1 MERKFKNQCSLQ
13 HLDWKENVN
22 LVRYEI
28 STNLKLGILAD
39 FMWTRLCIPSPSA
52 DFSKS
57 EKVRRT
63 NQINTISGAMAMYI
77 WKAKVDCFL
86 FKSMRERRTRI
97 STNWNFFN
105 SNDQRLGLKDGHWW
119 LDKCENWI
127 RLFNLLRYCSQELG
141 RQVLNPSKKQLGT
154 TTELNKQHVWR
165 CTCSWIARCKIW
177 FIRNFIQRDF
187 QRLL

>member
-1 MERKFKNQCSLQ
+1 MDSQALRIAMERKFKNQCSLQ

-77 WKAKVDCFL
+77 WKAKVEGFL

-97 STNWNFFN
+97 STN
-105 SNDQRLGLKDGHWW
+105 
-119 LDKCENWI
+119 
-127 RLFNLLRYCSQELG
+127 
-141 RQVLNPSKKQLGT
+141 
-154 TTELNKQHVWR
+154 
-165 CTCSWIARCKIW
+165 
-177 FIRNFIQRDF
+177 
-187 QRLL
+187 

>member
-1 MERKFKNQCSLQ
+1 M
-13 HLDWKENVN
+13 
-22 LVRYEI
+22 RYEI

-77 WKAKVDCFL
+77 WKAKVEGFL
-86 FKSMRERRTRI
+86 FKSMRERRIRI

-119 LDKCENWI
+119 LDKCENLM

-154 TTELNKQHVWR
+154 TTELNKQHV
-165 CTCSWIARCKIW
+165 
-177 FIRNFIQRDF
+177 
-187 QRLL
+187 RLTLHVQLNCALQDMIYKKFYPTRLSTSIVVLRWLK